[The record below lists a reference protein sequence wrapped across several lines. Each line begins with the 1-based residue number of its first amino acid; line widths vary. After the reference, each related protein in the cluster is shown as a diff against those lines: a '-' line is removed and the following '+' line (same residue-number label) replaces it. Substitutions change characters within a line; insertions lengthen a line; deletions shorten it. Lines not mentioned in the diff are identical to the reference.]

1 MMKARLVLALV
12 LALPAALVAV
22 DVKVEYDKTFDF
34 RSVRTWN
41 WAPDFGQ
48 VIMARTKDDEPEA
61 MRDRAEPI
69 IVNAVAAE
77 MNKLGLPRVDVAPDL
92 TMMYYLLLS
101 TTFSAQTVGQF
112 LPSTVQWG
120 LPLFAPQTQSLE
132 YMNQGSLVID
142 LRAKEVIVWRGLA
155 QAKIKPDETSARRE
169 QLLRES
175 VRDLLKRIP
184 KRQ

>member
-1 MMKARLVLALV
+1 MQKARIVLALV
-12 LALPAALVAV
+12 LALPASLLAV
-22 DVKVEYDKTFDF
+22 DVKVDFDKTFDF
-34 RSVRTWN
+34 RSIRTWN

-48 VIMARTKDDEPEA
+48 VIMARHKDDDPEA

-77 MNKLGLPRVDVAPDL
+77 MTKLGLPRVDTVPDM
-92 TMMYYLLLS
+92 TVMYYLLLS
-101 TTFSAQTVGQF
+101 TNFNAQTVGQF

-120 LPLFAPQTQSLE
+120 LPLFAPQTSSLE

-142 LRAKEVIVWRGLA
+142 LRAKDVIVWRGLA
-155 QAKIKPDETSARRE
+155 QAKIKPDETAARRE

-175 VRDLLKRIP
+175 IRDLLKRFP